1 MYALNIYFL
10 LSFWNPCDAFKCLI
24 VSFEGGGGGQKG
36 IEQYPTLSDIG
47 GPFSL
52 KETFVWFD
60 FLLAALDCYTWSFG
74 ERLLSPSQVFISE
87 YDLQLQI
94 MVYQ

>member
-1 MYALNIYFL
+1 MLSIFIFFL
-10 LSFWNPCDAFKCLI
+10 PFETLDAFKCLI

-94 MVYQ
+94 MAYQ